1 MRYLRLSLCF
11 GGTLCNLSRDSGHG
25 PWGPIVLGPSVLTL
39 AGVRCR
45 APRHARLGAR
55 NPRYTARRAL
65 HFARHRLLVRLRRSP
80 AAASAACRRDPR
92 PPAAA
97 IHARRA
103 ASVRC
108 CRRSEAE
115 REHQGRRRRRR
126 PAQHLAHIISA
137 GHDSRRPS
145 CHVWRMGDISCSGP
159 REGQESVVLELA
171 RAARATQV
179 LANERQESD
188 ETDVADDLSS
198 SASRDHPLARA
209 GAATEWLDDVGVLAS
224 TRCQGAAAEDTRERE
239 ESSGTA
245 TPSTCCS
252 VAGTS
257 RAQLHTPLGE
267 GTTPTATA
275 VATEWLDDVGVSNQ
289 GGPTVQTSTS
299 APAWVNAFADVTVS
313 RVASTGTSSACQSH
327 DDDKPVHDDMVQRCI
342 CSCFIFVGSL
352 FY

>member
-1 MRYLRLSLCF
+1 ML
-11 GGTLCNLSRDSGHG
+11 
-25 PWGPIVLGPSVLTL
+25 
-39 AGVRCR
+39 
-45 APRHARLGAR
+45 
-55 NPRYTARRAL
+55 
-65 HFARHRLLVRLRRSP
+65 
-80 AAASAACRRDPR
+80 CRRDSRLCSPR
-92 PPAAA
+92 SRAFGRRQVQGAKA
-97 IHARRA
+97 RAARRTQPEIYGTTGASVSFCA
-103 ASVRC
+103 ASPSCPPPPFPRCSVRRLPPRSTTTSRC
-108 CRRSEAE
+108 YPRSPRRFCSLLPPL
-115 REHQGRRRRRR
+115 RGRARAPGAPSSPPPGPASGAYYQRRTRLTQ
-126 PAQHLAHIISA
+126 A
-137 GHDSRRPS
+137 PS

-159 REGQESVVLELA
+159 REGQELVVLELA

-289 GGPTVQTSTS
+289 GGPAVQTSTS

-327 DDDKPVHDDMVQRCI
+327 DDDMPVHDDMVNRCI

>member
-1 MRYLRLSLCF
+1 MGPNCAGAQCLDF
-11 GGTLCNLSRDSGHG
+11 GRRQVQG
-25 PWGPIVLGPSVLTL
+25 
-39 AGVRCR
+39 AKAR
-45 APRHARLGAR
+45 A
-55 NPRYTARRAL
+55 ARRTQPEIYGTTGAS
-65 HFARHRLLVRLRRSP
+65 FC
-80 AAASAACRRDPR
+80 AASPSCPPPPFPRCSVRRLPPR
-92 PPAAA
+92 STTTSRCYPRIAAA
-97 IHARRA
+97 IHGAPNARRA

-327 DDDKPVHDDMVQRCI
+327 DDDEPVHDDMVQRCI
-342 CSCFIFVGSL
+342 CSCFLGFLGSL